1 MQFSFM
7 SVQDQYFTQ
16 QDKTHRMM
24 MMTQAK
30 NQEKKQSKRKKM
42 INQKKRKKKHKINM
56 TFLNASCSEPRAL
69 KIIRE

>member
-1 MQFSFM
+1 
-7 SVQDQYFTQ
+7 
-16 QDKTHRMM
+16 MM

-42 INQKKRKKKHKINM
+42 INQKRKKNPKINM
-56 TFLNASCSEPRAL
+56 TFLNASCSEPKAL